1 MHGSPSE
8 QIVTLFFGTKTKREI
23 VSQICGLSI
32 LVISGAAVVGWFIGS
47 ASLRSLGKGY
57 IPMAANTALAFLLL
71 GLILLLFK
79 SDSTRFLLFARVVLV
94 VVIAVVGARLGEYF
108 VGLDL
113 RVDHWFFGFPAEQF
127 GLAPVGKMAFFT
139 AVTFMLFGLA
149 TFLVTFPN
157 TRSANDAA
165 KGLSLVVG
173 FVGLTFSLGYLYG
186 APLTYDGG
194 SVPMALNT
202 GVCFVFGGAGL
213 WLRGSL
219 RDDAARRLAKE
230 SLERAHYELDERI
243 KERTAELRA
252 QQLFLHAVVDASPNA
267 IFVKDTQGRFELVNK
282 AVEMAYGRSGE
293 EILGRTEDEINGN
306 PTEAA
311 AFVNDDMEVIRTL
324 EAKFV
329 AEQPLTNQRTGK
341 TRFYQTVKVPLQL
354 PETQRPK
361 VLGVAIDITDRKEAE
376 QALRESEQRYRLLF
390 ESNPQPMWV
399 YDLNTLE
406 FLAVNEAAIFHYG
419 YSREEFLGMTIKDIR
434 PQEDVPALLE
444 NIATSSVSGINLAG
458 TWKHAKK
465 DGEIIDVEIISHPL
479 LFGGRDAELVLV
491 NDITE
496 RIRAQVALRETE
508 GQLRQSQKLEGV
520 GQLAGG
526 IAHDFNNLLTV
537 IGGYTDLILTG
548 SKLDEPTR
556 EKIEE
561 IRKAADRATSLTRQ
575 LLAFSR
581 KQVLKPEV
589 LDVNTLIESLGQM
602 LRRLIGEDIE
612 LVTFLGSDV
621 GNINADPS
629 QIEQVVINLIVN
641 ARDAMPNGGRI
652 TVKTANVEL
661 DAAYSDMHIAV
672 NPGPYVMLTISDTG
686 CGMDSETR
694 KRIFEPFFTT
704 KEVGRGTGLGL
715 STIYGIVKQS
725 GGNIWVYSEVGKG
738 ATFKIYLPR
747 VDADAYEMV
756 LKDNENVLNDGSE
769 TILLVEDEEMVRKL
783 ATDILRTRGY
793 HVLVAS
799 GGDEA
804 IEICKLHKERIDLIL
819 TDVVMPGMNGRKV
832 AESVSLLQPEIRV
845 LYMSGYTDDAI
856 IHHGVLDPGT
866 NFIEKPF
873 TAQSLSSKVREILG
887 KTEDTATS

>member
-1 MHGSPSE
+1 MNLL
-8 QIVTLFFGTKTKREI
+8 IGTKTKREL
-23 VSQICGLSI
+23 VSHLCGLLI

-47 ASLRSLGKGY
+47 APLRSIGKGF
-57 IPMAANTALAFLLL
+57 IPMAPNTALAFLLL

-94 VVIAVVGARLGEYF
+94 VVIAVVAARLGEYLF
-108 VGLDL
+108 GFDL
-113 RVDHWFFGFPAEQF
+113 RVDHWFFHFPAEQF

-139 AVTFMLFGLA
+139 AVTFLLFNLA
-149 TFLVTFPN
+149 IFLVTFSN
-157 TRSANDAA
+157 TRSATDVA

-186 APLTYDGG
+186 APLMYDG
-194 SVPMALNT
+194 SSIPMALNT
-202 GVCFVFGGAGL
+202 SACFVFGGVAL

-219 RDDAARRLAKE
+219 RDDAARRIAQE
-230 SLERAHYELDERI
+230 SLARAHNELEERI

-252 QQLFLHAVVDASPNA
+252 QQLFLRAVVDASPNA
-267 IFVKDTQGRFELVNK
+267 IFVKDSLGRFELVNK

-306 PTEAA
+306 PNEAA
-311 AFVNDDMEVIRTL
+311 AFVNDDLEVISTL
-324 EAKFV
+324 EPKFV
-329 AEQPLTNQRTGK
+329 AEQPLTNRSTGK
-341 TRFYQTVKVPLQL
+341 TRFYQTVKLPLQL
-354 PETQRPK
+354 PGTERAK

-406 FLAVNEAAIFHYG
+406 FLAVNQAAIFHYG

-444 NIATSSVSGINLAG
+444 NISRSSVSGINLAG

-465 DGEIIDVEIISHPL
+465 DGTIIDVEIISHEL
-479 LFGGRDAELVLV
+479 LFGGRDAELVLI

-496 RIRAQVALRETE
+496 RIRAEEALRETE

-548 SKLDEPTR
+548 SKLEEPTR

-561 IRKAADRATSLTRQ
+561 VRKAADRATSLTRQ

-612 LVTFLGSDV
+612 LVTFLGPDV

-652 TVKTANVEL
+652 SVKTANVEL

-686 CGMDSETR
+686 CGMNSETR

-738 ATFKIYLPR
+738 TTFKIYLPR
-747 VDADAYEMV
+747 VNAEDADEIV
-756 LKDNENVLNDGSE
+756 LKDDETVLNDRSE

-793 HVLVAS
+793 QVLIAS

-804 IEICKLHKERIDLIL
+804 IETCKRHTDKIDLML

-832 AESVSLLQPEIRV
+832 AEAVSLLQPEMRI

-856 IHHGVLDPGT
+856 IHHGVLDSDT

-873 TAQSLSSKVREILG
+873 TAQSLVSKVRETLG
-887 KTEDTATS
+887 EIENTATS